1 MQTFFSLGDRA
12 ASVIANKK
20 CQSCQ
25 SDASLKS
32 CGDCTVKYCNKVC
45 NIDWFLSNMVTLMR
59 GFSVYRN
66 VSANIGSERINE
78 SVVRLRR
85 LMIGRE
91 GIGAFSM
98 IIGTTLRDVLGSVVG
113 PSYGSPVPIS
123 WLRHPNSCSVP
134 HTRILQ
140 VLI

>member
-78 SVVRLRR
+78 CRALTQ
-85 LMIGRE
+85 INDWKGRNW
-91 GIGAFSM
+91 GVFDDYWNYVA
-98 IIGTTLRDVLGSVVG
+98 
-113 PSYGSPVPIS
+113 
-123 WLRHPNSCSVP
+123 
-134 HTRILQ
+134 
-140 VLI
+140 